1 MKPAKLEIV
10 EELKEKHKERLA
22 LAQQELKKRMAKP
35 GTRSDSYIS
44 DVLLFSKW
52 AYRVG
57 NYLGRIQRAG
67 ADVIGIIVTRD
78 KFVRFF
84 TVEKPFQVWV
94 QGNGVSQIE
103 ENVFRIT

>member
-1 MKPAKLEIV
+1 VKSKQSGIV
-10 EELKEKHKERLA
+10 EVLKAKHKERLA
-22 LAQQELKKRMAKP
+22 RAQQELKKRMARP
-35 GTRSDSYIS
+35 RTRSDSYIS